1 MNKQMSIEEL
11 AEEANKVILLNPSVI
26 SDKRISDTIS
36 VRRIRDYI
44 SKGMMDKPYKDGRNT
59 YYVQRHL
66 DQLLTLREYQNDGL
80 SESYIQ
86 KLSTSSN
93 ISDHVS
99 EDLPSSLF
107 LNASASAFSAS
118 SSQDDILQQN
128 ALSLLAGMK
137 QNLSIGSSPLETARS
152 VSNSKL
158 AVTSYLSGQ
167 SSPKYNSEPK
177 MLTVSK
183 TWIEYPLD
191 TEGKLFLKM
200 ESNAKIS
207 NPEQVLE
214 QLKTIL
220 NIQ

>member
-1 MNKQMSIEEL
+1 MNRQMSIEEL
-11 AEEANKVILLNPSVI
+11 AEEANKVISLNPSVI
-26 SDKRISDTIS
+26 SDKRITDTIS

-66 DQLLTLREYQNDGL
+66 DQLLTLREYQHDGL

-86 KLSTSSN
+86 KLSTSTNS
-93 ISDHVS
+93 SDHIS
-99 EDLPSSLF
+99 ESSSSLF
-107 LNASASAFSAS
+107 LNASASAFSV
-118 SSQDDILQQN
+118 SSQDDVLQQN

-137 QNLSIGSSPLETARS
+137 QNLSIGSSPLESARS
-152 VSNSKL
+152 ATNSKL
-158 AVTSYLSGQ
+158 AVASYLSGQ

-177 MLTVSK
+177 MLAVSK
-183 TWIEYPLD
+183 TWVEYPLD

-200 ESNAKIS
+200 ESGVKIS